1 MTTLCLD
8 ASMGISG
15 DMTVAALLDLGADEK
30 VLRAV
35 LESLPEK
42 EFSIEIKRV
51 QKAALDML
59 DFNVVLTHDNRDHD
73 MAYLHGHDHDHDHD
87 HTHTHAHDHS
97 HGDHEHPLSEGE
109 HHHHDHVHS
118 HRSLFDIGA
127 LIAKTTA
134 TDNAKKIAL
143 DIFEVLAKAEAKAHG
158 KPLHQVHFHEVGA
171 VDSIVDILSA
181 AVCLD
186 NLGIDR
192 VIVRNLSEGYG
203 TVRCQHGILP
213 IPVPAVANIAAEY
226 GLSLKTIDI
235 EGELITPTGAAILA
249 AMNANSQMPA
259 ESYKINLMGMG
270 AGKRQYARPSFLR
283 AMLIT
288 ENKASDTQDEI
299 VQLEANI
306 DDSTPEVLGYAM
318 DRLLEAGALDVSY
331 SPIFMKKNRPGYL
344 LTVLCKENLRDV
356 LEAIIFSETTTIG
369 IRRSTLQRT
378 LLKRDITTVQSPY
391 GEVEVK
397 VCTTPDGEKFYYPE
411 FESVK
416 ALALKKNVPFKLVF
430 NAALKDA

>member
-15 DMTVAALLDLGADEK
+15 DMTVAALLDLGADEN

-35 LESLPEK
+35 LQSLPEK

-59 DFNVVLTHDNRDHD
+59 DFNVVLTHDNQDHD
-73 MAYLHGHDHDHDHD
+73 MVYLHGHDHTHTHDHD
-87 HTHTHAHDHS
+87 HN
-97 HGDHEHPLSEGE
+97 HGDHEHPHGESE
-109 HHHHDHVHS
+109 HHHHDHSHS

-192 VIVRNLSEGYG
+192 VIIRNLSEGYG

-213 IPVPAVANIAAEY
+213 IPVPAVTNIVAEH

-249 AMNANSQMPA
+249 AMKASSHMPTG
-259 ESYKINLMGMG
+259 SYKINRMGMG

-288 ENKASDTQDEI
+288 ENQDTDTQDEI

-344 LTVLCKENLRDV
+344 LRVLCKENLRDV
-356 LEAIIFSETTTIG
+356 LEAIIFRETTTIG
-369 IRRSTLQRT
+369 IRRLTLQRT
-378 LLKRDITTVQSPY
+378 LLKRDIIKVQTPY

-397 VCTTPDGEKFYYPE
+397 VCTAPDGEKFYYPE

-416 ALALKKNVPFKLVF
+416 TLALKENVPFKLIF
-430 NAALKDA
+430 NTALKAF

>member
-51 QKAALDML
+51 QKAALDMM
-59 DFNVVLTHDNRDHD
+59 DFNVVLTHDNQDHD
-73 MAYLHGHDHDHDHD
+73 MAYIHGHD
-87 HTHTHAHDHS
+87 HTHTHDHDHN
-97 HGDHEHPLSEGE
+97 HGDHEHPHGESE
-109 HHHHDHVHS
+109 HHHHDHSHS

-181 AVCLD
+181 TVCLD

-213 IPVPAVANIAAEY
+213 IPVPAVANIAAEH

-249 AMNANSQMPA
+249 AMNASSDMPKG
-259 ESYKINLMGMG
+259 SYKINRMGMG

-344 LTVLCKENLRDV
+344 LRVLCKENLREV
-356 LEAIIFSETTTIG
+356 LEAIIFRETTTIG
-369 IRRSTLQRT
+369 IRRLTLQRT
-378 LLKRDITTVQSPY
+378 LLKRDITTVQTPY

-397 VCTTPDGEKFYYPE
+397 VCTAPEGEKLYYPE
-411 FESVK
+411 FESIK
-416 ALALKKNVPFKLVF
+416 TLALKENVPFKLIF
-430 NAALKDA
+430 NAALKAS

>member
-51 QKAALDML
+51 QKAALDMM
-59 DFNVVLTHDNRDHD
+59 DFNVVLTHDNQDHD
-73 MAYLHGHDHDHDHD
+73 MAYLHGHDHTHTHDHD
-87 HTHTHAHDHS
+87 HN
-97 HGDHEHPLSEGE
+97 HGDHEHPHGESE
-109 HHHHDHVHS
+109 HHHHDHSHS

-181 AVCLD
+181 TVCLD
-186 NLGIDR
+186 NLGIDL

-213 IPVPAVANIAAEY
+213 IPVPAVANIAAEH

-249 AMNANSQMPA
+249 AMNASSDMPKG
-259 ESYKINLMGMG
+259 SYKINRMGMG

-344 LTVLCKENLRDV
+344 LTVLCKENLREV

-378 LLKRDITTVQSPY
+378 LLKRDITTVQTPY

>member
-51 QKAALDML
+51 QKAALDMM
-59 DFNVVLTHDNRDHD
+59 DFNVVLTHDNQDHD
-73 MAYLHGHDHDHDHD
+73 MAYLHGHDHTHTHDHD
-87 HTHTHAHDHS
+87 HN
-97 HGDHEHPLSEGE
+97 HGESE
-109 HHHHDHVHS
+109 HHHHDHSHS

-158 KPLHQVHFHEVGA
+158 KPLHQVYFHEVGA

-181 AVCLD
+181 TVCLD

-213 IPVPAVANIAAEY
+213 IPVPAVANIAAEH

-249 AMNANSQMPA
+249 AMNASSDMPKG
-259 ESYKINLMGMG
+259 SYKINRMGMG

-344 LTVLCKENLRDV
+344 LTVLCKENLREV

-378 LLKRDITTVQSPY
+378 LLKRDITTVQTPY

>member
-51 QKAALDML
+51 QKAALDMM
-59 DFNVVLTHDNRDHD
+59 DFNVVLTHDNQDHD
-73 MAYLHGHDHDHDHD
+73 MAYLHGHDHTHTHDHD
-87 HTHTHAHDHS
+87 HN
-97 HGDHEHPLSEGE
+97 HGDHEHPHGESE
-109 HHHHDHVHS
+109 HHHHDHSHS

-186 NLGIDR
+186 NLSIDR
-192 VIVRNLSEGYG
+192 VIVRNLSEGHG

-213 IPVPAVANIAAEY
+213 IPVPAVANIAAEH
-226 GLSLKTIDI
+226 GLSLKSIDI

-249 AMNANSQMPA
+249 AMNASSDMPKG
-259 ESYKINLMGMG
+259 SYKINRMGMG

-344 LTVLCKENLRDV
+344 LTVLCKENLREV

>member
-51 QKAALDML
+51 QKAALDMM
-59 DFNVVLTHDNRDHD
+59 DFNVVLTHDNQDHD
-73 MAYLHGHDHDHDHD
+73 MAYIHGHD
-87 HTHTHAHDHS
+87 HTHTHDHDHN
-97 HGDHEHPLSEGE
+97 HGDHEHPHGESE
-109 HHHHDHVHS
+109 HHHHDHSHS

-181 AVCLD
+181 TVCLD

-213 IPVPAVANIAAEY
+213 IPVPAVTNIVAEH

-249 AMNANSQMPA
+249 AMKASSQMPTG
-259 ESYKINLMGMG
+259 SYKINRMGMG

-288 ENKASDTQDEI
+288 ENQDTDTQDEI

-318 DRLLEAGALDVSY
+318 DQLLEAGALDVSY

-344 LTVLCKENLRDV
+344 LRVLCKENLRDV
-356 LEAIIFSETTTIG
+356 LEAIIFRETTTIG
-369 IRRSTLQRT
+369 IRRLTLQRT
-378 LLKRDITTVQSPY
+378 LLKRNITTVQTPY

-397 VCTTPDGEKFYYPE
+397 VCTAPDGEKFYYPE
-411 FESVK
+411 FETVK
-416 ALALKKNVPFKLVF
+416 TLALKENVPFKLIF
-430 NAALKDA
+430 NAALKAS

>member
-51 QKAALDML
+51 QKAALDMM
-59 DFNVVLTHDNRDHD
+59 DFNVVLTHDNQDHD
-73 MAYLHGHDHDHDHD
+73 MAYLHGHDHTHTHDHD
-87 HTHTHAHDHS
+87 HN
-97 HGDHEHPLSEGE
+97 HGDHEHPHGESE
-109 HHHHDHVHS
+109 HHHHDHSHS

-181 AVCLD
+181 TVCLD

-213 IPVPAVANIAAEY
+213 IPVPAVANIAAEH

-249 AMNANSQMPA
+249 AMNASSDMPKG
-259 ESYKINLMGMG
+259 SYKINRMGMG

-344 LTVLCKENLRDV
+344 LTVLCKENLREV

-378 LLKRDITTVQSPY
+378 LLKRDITTVQTPY

-416 ALALKKNVPFKLVF
+416 ALALKKNVPFKIVF

>member
-15 DMTVAALLDLGADEK
+15 DMTVAALLDLGADEN

-51 QKAALDML
+51 QKAALDMM
-59 DFNVVLTHDNRDHD
+59 DFNVVLTHDNHDHD
-73 MAYLHGHDHDHDHD
+73 MAYLHGHDHTHTHDHD
-87 HTHTHAHDHS
+87 HN
-97 HGDHEHPLSEGE
+97 HGDHEHPHGESE
-109 HHHHDHVHS
+109 HHHHDHAHS

-127 LIAKTTA
+127 LITKTTA

-186 NLGIDR
+186 NLSIDR

-213 IPVPAVANIAAEY
+213 IPVPAVANIVADH

-249 AMNANSQMPA
+249 AMNATSDMPTG
-259 ESYKINLMGMG
+259 SYKINRMGMG

-288 ENKASDTQDEI
+288 ENQASDTQDEI

-306 DDSTPEVLGYAM
+306 DDSTPEVLGFAM

-344 LTVLCKENLRDV
+344 LRVLCKENLREV
-356 LEAIIFSETTTIG
+356 LEAIIFRETTTIG
-369 IRRSTLQRT
+369 IRRLTLQRT
-378 LLKRDITTVQSPY
+378 LLKRDIKTVQTPY

-397 VCTTPDGEKFYYPE
+397 VCTTPDGENFYYPE
-411 FESVK
+411 YESVK
-416 ALALKKNVPFKLVF
+416 ALALKEKVPFKLVF
-430 NAALKDA
+430 NAALKASYL

>member
-51 QKAALDML
+51 QKAALDMM
-59 DFNVVLTHDNRDHD
+59 DFNVVLTHDNQDHD
-73 MAYLHGHDHDHDHD
+73 MAYLHGHDHTHTHDHD
-87 HTHTHAHDHS
+87 HN
-97 HGDHEHPLSEGE
+97 HGDHEHPHGESE
-109 HHHHDHVHS
+109 HHHHDHSHS

-181 AVCLD
+181 TVCLD

-213 IPVPAVANIAAEY
+213 IPVPAVANIAAEH

-249 AMNANSQMPA
+249 AMNASSDMPKG
-259 ESYKINLMGMG
+259 SYKINRMGIG

-344 LTVLCKENLRDV
+344 LTVLCKENLREV

-378 LLKRDITTVQSPY
+378 LLKRDITTVQTPY

>member
-51 QKAALDML
+51 QKAALDMM
-59 DFNVVLTHDNRDHD
+59 DFNVVLTHDNQDHD
-73 MAYLHGHDHDHDHD
+73 MAYLHGHDHTHTHDHD
-87 HTHTHAHDHS
+87 HN
-97 HGDHEHPLSEGE
+97 HGDHEHPHGESE
-109 HHHHDHVHS
+109 HHHHDHSHS

-181 AVCLD
+181 TVCLD

-213 IPVPAVANIAAEY
+213 IPVPAVANIAAEH

-249 AMNANSQMPA
+249 AMNASSDMPKG
-259 ESYKINLMGMG
+259 SYKINRMGMG

-344 LTVLCKENLRDV
+344 LTVLCKENLREV

-378 LLKRDITTVQSPY
+378 LLKRDITTVQTPY

>member
-15 DMTVAALLDLGADEK
+15 DMTVAALLDLGADEN

-35 LESLPEK
+35 LQSLPEK
-42 EFSIEIKRV
+42 EFSIEINRV

-59 DFNVVLTHDNRDHD
+59 DFNVVLTHDNHDHD
-73 MAYLHGHDHDHDHD
+73 MAYLHGHDHDHE
-87 HTHTHAHDHS
+87 HTHTHTHVHDHS
-97 HGDHEHPLSEGE
+97 HSDHVHPHGEGD
-109 HHHHDHVHS
+109 HHHDHSHS

-134 TDNAKKIAL
+134 TENAKKIAL

-181 AVCLD
+181 TVCLD

-213 IPVPAVANIAAEY
+213 IPVPAVANIAAEH

-249 AMNANSQMPA
+249 AMNASSDMPKG
-259 ESYKINLMGMG
+259 SYKINRMGMG

-344 LTVLCKENLRDV
+344 LTVLCKENLREV

-378 LLKRDITTVQSPY
+378 LLKRDITTVQTPY

>member
-51 QKAALDML
+51 QKAALDMM
-59 DFNVVLTHDNRDHD
+59 DFNVVLTHDNQDHD
-73 MAYLHGHDHDHDHD
+73 MAYLHGHDHTHTHDHD
-87 HTHTHAHDHS
+87 HN
-97 HGDHEHPLSEGE
+97 HGDHEHPHGESE
-109 HHHHDHVHS
+109 HHHHDHSHS

-181 AVCLD
+181 TVCLD

-213 IPVPAVANIAAEY
+213 IPVPAVANIAAEH

-249 AMNANSQMPA
+249 AMNASSDMPKG
-259 ESYKINLMGMG
+259 SYKINRMGMG
-270 AGKRQYARPSFLR
+270 AGKRQYAQPSFLR

-344 LTVLCKENLRDV
+344 LTVLCKENLREV

-378 LLKRDITTVQSPY
+378 LLKRDITTVQTPY

>member
-51 QKAALDML
+51 QKAALDMM
-59 DFNVVLTHDNRDHD
+59 DFNVVLTHDNQDHD
-73 MAYLHGHDHDHDHD
+73 MAYLHGHDHTHTHDHD
-87 HTHTHAHDHS
+87 HN
-97 HGDHEHPLSEGE
+97 HGDHEHPHGESE
-109 HHHHDHVHS
+109 HHHHDHSHS

-181 AVCLD
+181 TVCLD

-213 IPVPAVANIAAEY
+213 IPVPAVANIAAEH

-249 AMNANSQMPA
+249 AMNASSDMPKG
-259 ESYKINLMGMG
+259 SYKINRMGMG

-344 LTVLCKENLRDV
+344 LTVLCKENLREV
-356 LEAIIFSETTTIG
+356 LEAIIFSETTSIG

-378 LLKRDITTVQSPY
+378 LLKRDITTVQTPY

>member
-59 DFNVVLTHDNRDHD
+59 DFNVVLTHDNHDHD
-73 MAYLHGHDHDHDHD
+73 MAYLHGHDHEHTHTHDHD
-87 HTHTHAHDHS
+87 HIHGEGDHHHDHS
-97 HGDHEHPLSEGE
+97 HN
-109 HHHHDHVHS
+109 

-171 VDSIVDILSA
+171 VDSIVDILSV

-186 NLGIDR
+186 NLGIDQL
-192 VIVRNLSEGYG
+192 VVRNLSEGRG

-213 IPVPAVANIAAEY
+213 IPVPAVANIAAEH
-226 GLSLKTIDI
+226 GLFLKTIDI

-249 AMNANSQMPA
+249 AMNATSKMPTG
-259 ESYKINLMGMG
+259 SYKINRMGMG
-270 AGKRQYARPSFLR
+270 AGKREYARPSFLR

-288 ENKASDTQDEI
+288 ENQASDTQDEI
-299 VQLEANI
+299 VQLQANI

-344 LTVLCKENLRDV
+344 LTVLCKENLREV
-356 LEAIIFSETTTIG
+356 LEAIIFRETTTIG
-369 IRRSTLQRT
+369 IRRQILQRT
-378 LLKRDITTVQSPY
+378 LLKRDIATVQTPY

-397 VCTTPDGEKFYYPE
+397 VCTDSDGAKFYYPE

-416 ALALKKNVPFKLVF
+416 AVALEKNVPFKLVF

>member
-51 QKAALDML
+51 QKAALDMM
-59 DFNVVLTHDNRDHD
+59 DFNVVLTHDNQDHD
-73 MAYLHGHDHDHDHD
+73 MAYLHGHDHTHTHDHD
-87 HTHTHAHDHS
+87 HN
-97 HGDHEHPLSEGE
+97 HGDHEHPHGESE
-109 HHHHDHVHS
+109 HHHHDHSHS

-181 AVCLD
+181 TVCLD

-213 IPVPAVANIAAEY
+213 IPVPAVANIAAEH

-249 AMNANSQMPA
+249 AMNASSDMPKG
-259 ESYKINLMGMG
+259 SYKINRMGMG

-288 ENKASDTQDEI
+288 ENKASDTHDEI

-344 LTVLCKENLRDV
+344 LTVLCKENLREV

-378 LLKRDITTVQSPY
+378 LLKRDITTVQTPY

>member
-15 DMTVAALLDLGADEK
+15 DMTVAALLDLGADENALRT
-30 VLRAV
+30 VLQ
-35 LESLPEK
+35 SLPEK
-42 EFSIEIKRV
+42 EFSIEINRV

-59 DFNVVLTHDNRDHD
+59 DFNVVLTHDNHDHD
-73 MAYLHGHDHDHDHD
+73 MAYLHGHDHDHE
-87 HTHTHAHDHS
+87 HTHTHVHDHS
-97 HGDHEHPLSEGE
+97 HSDHVHPHGEGDHR
-109 HHHHDHVHS
+109 HDHSHS

-134 TDNAKKIAL
+134 TENAKKIAL

-171 VDSIVDILSA
+171 VDSIVDILAA

-213 IPVPAVANIAAEY
+213 IPVPAVTNIVAEH

-249 AMNANSQMPA
+249 AMKASSQMPNG
-259 ESYKINLMGMG
+259 SYKINRMGMG

-288 ENKASDTQDEI
+288 ENQVADAQDEI

-344 LTVLCKENLRDV
+344 LRVLCKDNLRDV
-356 LEAIIFSETTTIG
+356 LEAVIFRETTTIG
-369 IRRSTLQRT
+369 IRRLTLQRT
-378 LLKRDITTVQSPY
+378 LLKRDITTVQTPY

-397 VCTTPDGEKFYYPE
+397 VCTAPDGEKFHYPE

-416 ALALKKNVPFKLVF
+416 ALALKENVPFKLIF
-430 NAALKDA
+430 NAALKAS

>member
-73 MAYLHGHDHDHDHD
+73 MAYLHGHDHDHD

-249 AMNANSQMPA
+249 AMNASSDMPKG
-259 ESYKINLMGMG
+259 SYKINRMGMG

-369 IRRSTLQRT
+369 IRQSTLQRT
-378 LLKRDITTVQSPY
+378 LLKRDITTVQSRY

>member
-15 DMTVAALLDLGADEK
+15 DMTVAALLDLGADEN

-35 LESLPEK
+35 LQSLPEK

-59 DFNVVLTHDNRDHD
+59 EFNVVLTHDNYDHD
-73 MAYLHGHDHDHDHD
+73 MAYLHGHDHTHTHDHD
-87 HTHTHAHDHS
+87 HI
-97 HGDHEHPLSEGE
+97 HGDHEHPHGE
-109 HHHHDHVHS
+109 SDHHHHDHSHS

-213 IPVPAVANIAAEY
+213 IPVPAVTNIVAEH

-249 AMNANSQMPA
+249 AMKASSHMPTG
-259 ESYKINLMGMG
+259 SYKINRMGMG

-288 ENKASDTQDEI
+288 ENQDTDTKDEI

-344 LTVLCKENLRDV
+344 LRVLCKENLREV
-356 LEAIIFSETTTIG
+356 LEAIIFRETTTIG
-369 IRRSTLQRT
+369 IRRLTLQRT
-378 LLKRDITTVQSPY
+378 LLKRDITTVQTPY

-397 VCTTPDGEKFYYPE
+397 VCTAPEGEKLYYPE
-411 FESVK
+411 FESIK
-416 ALALKKNVPFKLVF
+416 TLALKENVPFKLIF
-430 NAALKDA
+430 NAALKAS

>member
-51 QKAALDML
+51 QKAALDMMN
-59 DFNVVLTHDNRDHD
+59 FNVVLTHDNQDHD
-73 MAYLHGHDHDHDHD
+73 MAYLHGHDHTHTHDHD
-87 HTHTHAHDHS
+87 HN
-97 HGDHEHPLSEGE
+97 HGDHEHPHGESE
-109 HHHHDHVHS
+109 HHHHDHSHS

-181 AVCLD
+181 TVCLD

-213 IPVPAVANIAAEY
+213 IPVPAVANIAAEH

-249 AMNANSQMPA
+249 AMNASSDMPKG
-259 ESYKINLMGMG
+259 SYKINRMGMG

-344 LTVLCKENLRDV
+344 LTVLCKENLREV

-378 LLKRDITTVQSPY
+378 LLKRDITTVQTPY

>member
-8 ASMGISG
+8 ASMDISG

-51 QKAALDML
+51 QKAALDMM
-59 DFNVVLTHDNRDHD
+59 DFNVVLTHDNQDHD
-73 MAYLHGHDHDHDHD
+73 MAYLHGHDHTHTHDHD
-87 HTHTHAHDHS
+87 HN
-97 HGDHEHPLSEGE
+97 HGDHEHPHGESE
-109 HHHHDHVHS
+109 HHHHDHSHS

-181 AVCLD
+181 TVCLD

-213 IPVPAVANIAAEY
+213 IPVPAVANIAAEH

-249 AMNANSQMPA
+249 AMNASSDMPKG
-259 ESYKINLMGMG
+259 SYKINRMGMG

-344 LTVLCKENLRDV
+344 LTVLCKENLREV

-378 LLKRDITTVQSPY
+378 LLKRDITTVQTPY